1 MRHSYSIRNV
11 LLISGVAATHLLFL
25 LGLLSVSFSSEESS
39 VPGNILVSLVG
50 EKADGFAPKKS
61 KAVPRDNA
69 FASHENLGSMQV
81 DEDPSATGAEGVGH
95 LASGAARQT
104 LHSPK
109 PYYPLAS
116 RRLREQGLV
125 MVKLCVN
132 EQGVVLEAGIS
143 KSSGFHGLDQSALTT
158 LAQWRFAPVTANYT
172 RLSSQCFQT
181 PVQFT
186 LEG

>member
-1 MRHSYSIRNV
+1 MRHSYSIRNF

-25 LGLLSVSFSSEESS
+25 LGLVSVSFPREESS

-50 EKADGFAPKKS
+50 ERADDFAPKKS
-61 KAVPRDNA
+61 KAMPRFNA
-69 FASHENLGSMQV
+69 FASQENLGSMQV
-81 DEDPSATGAEGVGH
+81 NEDPSATGAEGVGH
-95 LASGAARQT
+95 LASGEARQT
-104 LHSPK
+104 LHNPK

-132 EQGVVLEAGIS
+132 EQGIVLEAGIS

-158 LAQWRFAPVTANYT
+158 LAQWRFTPVTANYT

>member
-25 LGLLSVSFSSEESS
+25 LGLLSVSFSREESF

-50 EKADGFAPKKS
+50 ERADDFAPKKS
-61 KAVPRDNA
+61 KAMPRFNA
-69 FASHENLGSMQV
+69 FASQENLGSMQV
-81 DEDPSATGAEGVGH
+81 NEDPSATGAEGVGH
-95 LASGAARQT
+95 LASGEARQT
-104 LHSPK
+104 LHNPK

-116 RRLREQGLV
+116 RRLREQSLV
-125 MVKLCVN
+125 IVKLCVN
-132 EQGVVLEAGIS
+132 QQGIVLEAGIS

-158 LAQWRFAPVTANYT
+158 LAQWRFTPVTANYT